1 MDSIADENTDDTANS
16 SDLRDTLE
24 NLELELKK
32 QLSRNQRLADA
43 NEKMRNDLNGMQQRF
58 EMLQLHQ

>member
-1 MDSIADENTDDTANS
+1 MESIADENTDDTANS

>member
-24 NLELELKK
+24 TLEFELK
-32 QLSRNQRLADA
+32 
-43 NEKMRNDLNGMQQRF
+43 
-58 EMLQLHQ
+58 